1 MKKST
6 NCSAN
11 VVKDNKIVFLS
22 NYYVSENKEDG
33 DEYKLFVNL
42 SKFAKLLS
50 RSNGIISSAK
60 FTSFSKQS
68 EFNGK
73 NKLFI
78 YFCAENIEWVEHPA
92 LFSEEVKSNP
102 FSGKTF
108 IGVDLLL
115 KKVTIYTGGKSREIN
130 FKEFKDVLSHH
141 KLIEVYLTKEVILG
155 KGYGRTIFNFLTK

>member
-1 MKKST
+1 MKKPT

-60 FTSFSKQS
+60 FSSFSKQC
-68 EFNGK
+68 EFNTK

-78 YFCAENIEWVEHPA
+78 YFCSENIEWAEHPA
-92 LFSEEVKSNP
+92 LFTEEIKNSS
-102 FSGKTF
+102 FSSKTF

-115 KKVTIYTGGKSREIN
+115 KKVTIYTGGKIREIN

>member
-1 MKKST
+1 MNKQNKA
-6 NCSAN
+6 AN

-22 NYYVSENKEDG
+22 NYYVSENKEKG

-42 SKFAKLLS
+42 SEFAKLLS
-50 RSNGIISSAK
+50 RNGGIISSAK
-60 FTSFSKQS
+60 FSSFSKQS
-68 EFNGK
+68 EFNSK
-73 NKLFI
+73 NKLFV

-92 LFSEEVKSNP
+92 LFSEEVKNSP
-102 FSGKTF
+102 FGGKTF

-115 KKVTIYTGGKSREIN
+115 KKVNIYTGGKSREIN